1 MAQKGDRQ
9 MNTNRKTRTS
19 EDNETASKESK
30 MKIKASSLIRWSGLA
45 AMAGGIIFAGIQPI
59 HPPDVLASVTTGA
72 WALIITLKWVMCLFF
87 LIGITGIYARQTE
100 QAGWLG
106 LGGYLM
112 LILSWWLQTAY
123 VFTEIFI
130 LPVMA
135 TATPGFVTSFL
146 GIVNGSQGGMNIGAL
161 PAVYGLS
168 GILYM
173 LGGVMFGIATL
184 RAGILLRWAAIL
196 LAVGAAV
203 TPLAALLPH
212 ALQRFA
218 AVPVGLAIAWLGYA
232 LLTERRE
239 PASEPCPDLGSPQ
252 LSQTGA
258 D

>member
-1 MAQKGDRQ
+1 
-9 MNTNRKTRTS
+9 MNTKGKNLITESKTKI
-19 EDNETASKESK
+19 NASK
-30 MKIKASSLIRWSGLA
+30 LIRWSGFA
-45 AMAGGIIFAGIQPI
+45 AMAGGIIFMGIQPI

-87 LIGITGIYARQTE
+87 LIGITGIYGRQVE
-100 QAGWLG
+100 QVGWLG
-106 LGGYLM
+106 LVGYLM

-123 VFTEIFI
+123 VFIELFI
-130 LPVMA
+130 LPVVA
-135 TATPGFVTSFL
+135 TAAPDFVTSFL
-146 GIVNGSQGGMNIGAL
+146 GIVNGSPGGMNIGAL

-173 LGGVMFGIATL
+173 LGGVLFGIATF
-184 RAGILLRWAAIL
+184 RAGILPRGAAAL

-212 ALQRFA
+212 AVQRFA

-232 LLTERRE
+232 LLTQRRE
-239 PASEPCPDLGSPQ
+239 KVSQSLPNQASPQ
-252 LSQTGA
+252 IRQTGA

>member
-1 MAQKGDRQ
+1 MKV
-9 MNTNRKTRTS
+9 
-19 EDNETASKESK
+19 TASN
-30 MKIKASSLIRWSGLA
+30 LIRWGGLS
-45 AMAGGIIFAGIQPI
+45 AMVAGVIFAGIQPI

-72 WALIITLKWVMCLFF
+72 WAMIITLKWVMTLFF
-87 LIGITGIYARQTE
+87 LIGITGIYARQLN

-106 LGGYLM
+106 LAGYLM

-123 VFTEIFI
+123 VFTELFI

-135 TATPGFVTSFL
+135 TAASGFVDSFL
-146 GIVNGSQGGMNIGAL
+146 RIVNGSPGEMNIGAL
-161 PAVYGLS
+161 PMVYGLL
-168 GILYM
+168 GILYI
-173 LGGVMFGIATL
+173 LGGVLFGIATF
-184 RAGILLRWAAIL
+184 RAGILPRRAAVL

-239 PASEPCPDLGSPQ
+239 KVLQPLPDRGSPQ
-252 LSQTGA
+252 IRQTRA
-258 D
+258 N

>member
-1 MAQKGDRQ
+1 M
-9 MNTNRKTRTS
+9 
-19 EDNETASKESK
+19 
-30 MKIKASSLIRWSGLA
+30 SLFL
-45 AMAGGIIFAGIQPI
+45 
-59 HPPDVLASVTTGA
+59 
-72 WALIITLKWVMCLFF
+72 
-87 LIGITGIYARQTE
+87 LIGISGIYARQVNR
-100 QAGWLG
+100 AGWLG
-106 LGGYLM
+106 LAGYLM

-123 VFTEIFI
+123 VFTELFI

-146 GIVNGSQGGMNIGAL
+146 GIVNGSPGGMNIGAL

-173 LGGVMFGIATL
+173 LGGVMFGIATF
-184 RAGILLRWAAIL
+184 RAGILSRWAAIL
-196 LAVGAAV
+196 LVVGAAV

>member
-1 MAQKGDRQ
+1 
-9 MNTNRKTRTS
+9 MNTNRKTRIS

-30 MKIKASSLIRWSGLA
+30 MKINASNLIRWSGFA
-45 AMAGGIIFAGIQPI
+45 AMAGGIIFMGIQPI

-72 WALIITLKWVMCLFF
+72 WALIITLKLVMCLFF
-87 LIGITGIYARQTE
+87 LIGITGIYARQVE
-100 QAGWLG
+100 RAGWLG
-106 LGGYLM
+106 MAGYLM

-123 VFTEIFI
+123 VFAELFI

-135 TATPGFVTSFL
+135 TAAPGFVDSFL
-146 GIVNGSQGGMNIGAL
+146 GIVNGSPGGMNIGAL
-161 PAVYGLS
+161 PAVYGLL

-173 LGGVMFGIATL
+173 LGGMLLGIATF
-184 RAGILLRWAAIL
+184 RAGVLSRGAAVL

-203 TPLAALLPH
+203 TPFAALLPH

-218 AVPVGLAIAWLGYA
+218 AVPVGLAIAWLGYS
-232 LLTERRE
+232 LLTERRA
-239 PASEPCPDLGSPQ
+239 PAPEPCPDLGSPQ